1 MLTPRR
7 RRHRHFKWLPARAD
21 TSVQSG
27 ARGLFDAAGAGHTI
41 LAPNAELA
49 AALFDT
55 VERLHVEAGHDFW
68 PTPRIR
74 DFGSWLRERYG
85 ERQRS
90 DASLPRVLSDVEERE
105 LWRTAVQGSAA
116 GGEFLEPG
124 GAARSARRARR
135 AMFEYG
141 IPFASLGANPTEET
155 LALINWNRAFEERTR
170 DLGCI
175 ASDQLLDATQPDS
188 HNLVWIESPIWR
200 PAARRWLQQH
210 AGAMLRPAPTPE
222 PAQPRR
228 MQAASL
234 DAELAAI
241 AQWVRDGLKSAAD
254 FRAWICI
261 PDLNLRRANVED
273 AFDATLAPQRFS
285 LTAGETAR
293 SYAVAGGTPLSRYA
307 PVRVAL
313 DALAATAGCVSFEAF
328 SCLLRAPELQSSPA
342 DSAAA
347 AALDVILR
355 RRGPH
360 EADLA
365 EWIRMAEAASRAKLA
380 APVAAISRLNGFRHA
395 IESVQ
400 GQHPFSRWVSHW
412 VSALDAGPWAH
423 RSRWSSAEF
432 QAAERFRE
440 LLATLATA
448 DVSFGSLPAGAAGRI
463 LARAARDTA
472 FQPQTGI
479 PPIWVTGQFTDP
491 WLVYDGL
498 WICGTSEDRWPP
510 PLDPI
515 PLLPIP
521 LQRRYGVVAA
531 SAAGQMHLAEDLQ
544 RRWCFRASRNVFSC
558 AHRAEGRPAA
568 FSPLLPA
575 APHTEDAACKTQPH
589 WHLAAAGAPRLEACT
604 DERAPPFAAPER
616 MRGVATLRAQSRCAF
631 RGFAETRLLAE
642 TLEKPVP
649 GFSMRERGDMLHH
662 ALEHIWADLRSS
674 ARLGAMAPDALAE
687 LVGVCVERAVARQC
701 RRRDPGIRWR
711 RREGPRLAALLNK
724 WLETE
729 GQREPFDV
737 ETLEEAVHTARYGGL
752 EFDVRIDRIDRLQG
766 GGRVLIDYK
775 SGIAAADW
783 RGDRPDNPQLPVYAV
798 LQPRD
803 LVAVAYGRVNA
814 GECGF
819 VAEAARGGIFK
830 PQTRPTALEGMPD
843 FGALVALWSQRI
855 ERIAGEFA
863 AGHAEVAPTPRA
875 CASCDLQTLC
885 RVPAAFGEGEPHDD

>member
-1 MLTPRR
+1 M
-7 RRHRHFKWLPARAD
+7 
-21 TSVQSG
+21 QSG

-41 LAPNAELA
+41 LVPNTELA
-49 AALFDT
+49 AALFDA
-55 VERLHVEAGHDFW
+55 VERMHVDAGHELW

-90 DASLPRVLSDVEERE
+90 DASLPRVLSDIEERE
-105 LWRTAVQGSAA
+105 LWRTVVQGSAA

-141 IPFASLGANPTEET
+141 IPIESLAAYPTEET
-155 LALINWNRAFEERTR
+155 LALIDWNRGFEDRTR

-175 ASDQLLDATQPDS
+175 ASDRLLDATLPDS
-188 HNLVWIESPIWR
+188 RDLVWIESPIWR
-200 PAARRWLQQH
+200 PVARKWLQQN
-210 AGAMLRPAPTPE
+210 AIAMLHPAASRE
-222 PAQPRR
+222 PAHARR

-241 AQWVRDGLKSAAD
+241 AEWVRDGLRSAAD

-261 PDLNLRRANVED
+261 PDLNLRRADVED
-273 AFDATLAPQRFS
+273 AFDAALTPQRFS
-285 LTAGETAR
+285 LRLTAGETAR

-307 PVRVAL
+307 PVRAAL
-313 DALAATAGCVSFEAF
+313 DALAATAGRVSFEAF
-328 SCLLRAPELQSSPA
+328 SSLLRSPELQSSSA
-342 DSAAA
+342 DAAAA
-347 AALDVILR
+347 AALDMTLR

-360 EADLA
+360 EADLT
-365 EWIRMAEAASRAKLA
+365 EWIRIAEAAQGGKLPG
-380 APVAAISRLNGFRHA
+380 PVAAISRLKGFSRA

-400 GQHPFSRWVSHW
+400 GHHPFSRWVSHW
-412 VSALDAGPWAH
+412 VNAFEAGPWAH

-448 DVSFGSLPAGAAGRI
+448 DASFGALPAATAGRI

-479 PPIWVTGQFTDP
+479 PPVWVTGQLMDP
-491 WLVYDGL
+491 WLAYDGL
-498 WICGTSEDRWPP
+498 WISGTSEDRWPP

-515 PLLPIP
+515 PLLPIR
-521 LQRRYGVVAA
+521 LQRQYGVVAA
-531 SAAGQMHLAEDLQ
+531 SADGQMHLAEDLQ
-544 RRWCFRASRNVFSC
+544 RRWCLRAPRNVFSC
-558 AHRAEGRPAA
+558 ADRAEGRPAA
-568 FSPLLPA
+568 FSPLLSA
-575 APHTEDAACKTQPH
+575 ASPPEDAASSPHPH
-589 WHLAAAGAPRLEACT
+589 WRLSAAGAPRLNGCD
-604 DERAPPFAAPER
+604 DERAPPFASPER

-642 TLEKPVP
+642 TPEKPLP

-662 ALEHIWADLRSS
+662 ALEHIWSDLRSS
-674 ARLGAMAPDALAE
+674 ARLRAMAPDALDE
-687 LVGVCVERAVARQC
+687 LVREGVERAVARQC
-701 RRRDPGIRWR
+701 RRRDPGLRWQ
-711 RREGPRLAALLNK
+711 RREVPRLAALLRK

-729 GQREPFDV
+729 GAREPFDV

-752 EFDVRIDRIDRLQG
+752 EFDVRIDRIDRLSD

-775 SGIAAADW
+775 SGVAATDW

-798 LQPRD
+798 LQPHA

-830 PQTRPTALEGMPD
+830 PRTRPTALEGMPD
-843 FGALVALWSQRI
+843 FTALVALWSQRI

-885 RVPAAFGEGEPHDD
+885 RVPAAFDDSGPRDD

>member
-1 MLTPRR
+1 
-7 RRHRHFKWLPARAD
+7 
-21 TSVQSG
+21 VQEG

-41 LAPNAELA
+41 LVPNTELA
-49 AALFDT
+49 AALFDA
-55 VERLHVEAGHDFW
+55 VERMHIEAGHDLW
-68 PTPRIR
+68 PTPHIR

-90 DASLPRVLSDVEERE
+90 DASLPRVLSDIEERE
-105 LWRTAVQGSAA
+105 LWRTVVQGSAV

-141 IPFASLGANPTEET
+141 IPLGSLAAYPTEEA
-155 LALINWNRAFEERTR
+155 LALVNWNQGFEDRTR

-175 ASDQLLDATQPDS
+175 ASDQLLDATLPDS
-188 HNLVWIESPIWR
+188 RSLVWIESPIWR
-200 PAARRWLQQH
+200 PVARRWLQQH
-210 AGAMLRPAPTPE
+210 AIAVLHPAATQG
-222 PAQPRR
+222 PATPRR

-241 AQWVRDGLKSAAD
+241 AEWVRESLHSAPD

-261 PDLNLRRANVED
+261 PDLNLRRANVLD
-273 AFDATLAPQRFS
+273 AFDAALTPGRFS
-285 LTAGETAR
+285 LTAGETAS
-293 SYAVAGGTPLSRYA
+293 SYAVAGGIPLSRYA
-307 PVRVAL
+307 PVQAAL
-313 DALAATAGCVSFEAF
+313 DSLAATAGCVSFDAF
-328 SCLLRAPELQSSPA
+328 SSLLRSPELQSSRA
-342 DSAAA
+342 DAAAA
-347 AALDVILR
+347 AALDMNIR

-360 EADLA
+360 EADLT
-365 EWIRMAEAASRAKLA
+365 EWIRIAESASHAKLSG
-380 APVAAISRLNGFRHA
+380 PVASISRLNGFLRA

-412 VSALDAGPWAH
+412 VGAFEAGPWVF

-448 DVSFGSLPAGAAGRI
+448 DASFGALPAAAAGRI
-463 LARAARDTA
+463 LARAARETA

-479 PPIWVTGQFTDP
+479 PPIWVTGQVMDP

-498 WICGTSEDRWPP
+498 WICGASEDRWPP

-515 PLLPIP
+515 PLLPIR
-521 LQRRYGVVAA
+521 LQREYGVVAA
-531 SAAGQMHLAEDLQ
+531 SADGQMHLAEDLQ
-544 RRWCFRASRNVFSC
+544 RRWRLRASMNVFSC
-558 AHRAEGRPAA
+558 ADRMEGRPTA
-568 FSPLLPA
+568 FSPLLSA
-575 APHTEDAACKTQPH
+575 ASLPEDAQSATHPH
-589 WHLAAAGAPRLEACT
+589 WRVSAARAPRLEQCI

-642 TLEKPVP
+642 TPEKPVP
-649 GFSMRERGDMLHH
+649 GFNMRERGEMLHH
-662 ALEHIWADLRSS
+662 ALEHIWSDLRSS
-674 ARLGAMAPDALAE
+674 ARLEAIAPAALGE
-687 LVGVCVERAVARQC
+687 LVSVGVERAVARQC
-701 RRRDPGIRWR
+701 RRRDPGLRWR
-711 RREGPRLAALLNK
+711 RREVPRLAALLRK

-729 GQREPFDV
+729 RAREPFDV

-752 EFDVRIDRIDRLQG
+752 EFDVRIDRIDRLEG

-775 SGIAAADW
+775 SGMAATDW

-798 LQPRD
+798 LQPHD
-803 LVAVAYGRVNA
+803 LVAVAYARVNA
-814 GECGF
+814 SECGF

-830 PQTRPTALEGMPD
+830 PRSGPTTLEGMPD
-843 FGALVALWSQRI
+843 FGALVTLWSQRI
-855 ERIAGEFA
+855 EKIAGEFA
-863 AGHAEVAPTPRA
+863 AGHAEVAPTLRA
-875 CASCDLQTLC
+875 CASCDLQSLC
-885 RVPAAFGEGEPHDD
+885 RVPAAFDDGEPRND